1 MDTSFNE
8 KTSTFNL
15 LGENGI
21 VEARGKFARELVEAD
36 YDKVGSIN
44 LDDFRLKDLTEIA
57 TKFPNIASLRI
68 RKADFL
74 KSLNGINKLKN
85 LKDLVIDSTTL
96 SDLSNI
102 ESLEKLAY
110 LNIED
115 CPEASRALDALPPS
129 LTGLI
134 INANYTALDKL
145 SGLTSLTNLNIIGI
159 GSDLECLPDFPQS
172 IKKLSLRGFPNFK
185 DGSCFKNLHASVY
198 LNNLLD
204 NSIENL
210 PEGLSESRWFKPS

>member
-44 LDDFRLKDLTEIA
+44 LDDFRLEDLTEIA
-57 TKFPNIASLRI
+57 TKFPNTASLRI

-74 KSLNGINKLKN
+74 KSLNGINKLIN

-102 ESLEKLAY
+102 ESLEGITAFQSLDY
-110 LNIED
+110 LDCSSNNID
-115 CPEASRALDALPPS
+115 TFS
-129 LTGLI
+129 
-134 INANYTALDKL
+134 
-145 SGLTSLTNLNIIGI
+145 TS
-159 GSDLECLPDFPQS
+159 F
-172 IKKLSLRGFPNFK
+172 
-185 DGSCFKNLHASVY
+185 
-198 LNNLLD
+198 NNSYFL
-204 NSIENL
+204 
-210 PEGLSESRWFKPS
+210 